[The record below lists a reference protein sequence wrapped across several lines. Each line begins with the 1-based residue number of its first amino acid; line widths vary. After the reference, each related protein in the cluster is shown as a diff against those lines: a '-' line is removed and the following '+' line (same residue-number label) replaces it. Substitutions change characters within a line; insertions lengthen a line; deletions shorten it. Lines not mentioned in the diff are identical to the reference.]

1 MVKTNLVFSGYVRC
15 KKCKK
20 YNMTFQHGA
29 CDCKRRNLEC
39 GVIVNGRFMPYSE
52 VKTRVL
58 SGHKFMDGTHAGLPI
73 TASTF
78 GIKLKK

>member
-29 CDCKRRNLEC
+29 CDCKRRNLEY
-39 GVIVNGRFMPYSE
+39 GVFGNGRFMPYSE

-58 SGHKFMDGTHAGLPI
+58 AGHKFMDGTHAGLPI

>member
-20 YNMTFQHGA
+20 HNMTFQHGA
-29 CDCKRRNLEC
+29 CDCKRRNLGEY
-39 GVIVNGRFMPYSE
+39 GVIGNGRFMPYSE

-58 SGHKFMDGTHAGLPI
+58 SGQIYRRYVCRATDYSVYVWH
-73 TASTF
+73 
-78 GIKLKK
+78 